1 MLSELF
7 HLDKILDV
15 CEKVLYFLK
24 VNVLFLISNL
34 PVLLFFLFVGINH
47 VREYL
52 PFFLVCLLPA
62 GPAFSA
68 VLFAMNRMFRGT
80 ATTAWKDY
88 KAGYTDAFRTKILLA
103 AIQGMLLWIFWTNV
117 EFFSVQMPFLPLLI
131 LFFVLF
137 AGTVLMTPN
146 LYLLASRYKM
156 AVKDY
161 LRGAVMLTI
170 TKPALTFGN
179 LVAAVFILM
188 LLEIRAGTVVLFMVS
203 IYAFLIVFMNRKVV
217 NMLDEHAAGEDN

>member
-34 PVLLFFLFVGINH
+34 PVLLFFLFVGISH

-68 VLFAMNRMFRGT
+68 VLFAMNRLFRGMS
-80 ATTAWKDY
+80 AGAWKDY
-88 KAGYTDAFRTKILLA
+88 KTGYTDTFRTKILLA